1 MVFGPL
7 IEYSNRNGF
16 FLKNYAENEASRLVP
31 DLYLFLEK
39 LNMRWKQVVYDLVLI
54 CFNSP
59 YLLYNKN
66 KLDKP

>member
-54 CFNSP
+54 CFNNP